1 MGNKNFLSVVVPVYN
16 GGWCLGQCLAG
27 IQRSSYREYELIV
40 VDNGSTDNSVAIAQA
55 HGALVTADGADD
67 LSRPAIFTAS
77 TQVMTPGGILP
88 LSGEIDGATNLPE
101 AIAGFNPAIRKALAD
116 LREEDAAM
124 QRERAS
130 QIVVPGR
137 TAPPPPPDLLI
148 R

>member
-1 MGNKNFLSVVVPVYN
+1 MSMTDNVEKELQLDAANL
-16 GGWCLGQCLAG
+16 
-27 IQRSSYREYELIV
+27 YREESYTDLRA
-40 VDNGSTDNSVAIAQA
+40 GSLRKLVP
-55 HGALVTADGADD
+55 VTADGADD
-67 LSRPAIFTAS
+67 LSRPAILTAS

-116 LREEDAAM
+116 LREEVAAM